1 MDDYLAEIEV
11 IEWFRMARARS
22 ERATLLASARTEGD
36 VESAQRTHA
45 TSRNTDL
52 DLPNATPHVL
62 RAGRSIVRFLKDLTL
77 KQGERYATSDTHLPQ
92 KW

>member
-1 MDDYLAEIEV
+1 MDNYLAEIEV
-11 IEWFRMARARS
+11 IEWFRLARVRS
-22 ERATLLASARTEGD
+22 ERATLLASARPEGD

-45 TSRNTDL
+45 TSRNTGPE
-52 DLPNATPHVL
+52 LPTATPHVL

-77 KQGERYATSDTHLPQ
+77 KQGERYATPDTPSAR